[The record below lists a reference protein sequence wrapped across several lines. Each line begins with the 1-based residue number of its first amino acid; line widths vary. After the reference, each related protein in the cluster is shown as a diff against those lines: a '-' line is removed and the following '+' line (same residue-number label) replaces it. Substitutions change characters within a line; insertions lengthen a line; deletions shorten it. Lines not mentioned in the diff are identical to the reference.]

1 VPLRRRPIDWL
12 LGVVEAGA
20 FLTAVFSVV
29 TVFDR
34 LHQYL
39 ELFSHFRLQY
49 FAAALVAL
57 VALALA
63 RRQRMA
69 VVMLAVAL
77 LNAFYILPWYG
88 NVARAGSP
96 ATLTLLHSNI
106 LAGNPDVGR
115 LLAHIE
121 REAPDLV
128 FIQELTPHHVR
139 LLESLSTR
147 FPYRLLAPR
156 DDAWGIGA
164 WSMRPFVAADV
175 LETPPRG
182 LPSLR
187 LEVDQDGTPLT
198 IFSTH
203 PATPIGDN
211 GFADRNRQL
220 AAIADAVNQGNGP
233 TIVAGDL
240 NTTPWGAH
248 YRAFE
253 AATGL
258 RNAQAGHGI
267 KPSWP
272 LFLPIAMIPIDHVLL
287 SSDLAAVEV
296 RTLSSIGSDH
306 LPLLVRIAPLL

>member
-1 VPLRRRPIDWL
+1 MQLRRRPIDWL
-12 LGVVEAGA
+12 LGLIEAGA
-20 FLTAVFSVV
+20 VLTAVFSVA

-57 VALALA
+57 VALAVG
-63 RRQRMA
+63 RRRRMA

-77 LNAFYILPWYG
+77 LNAAYILPWYG

-106 LAGNPDVGR
+106 LAGNRDVTR

-128 FIQELTPHHVR
+128 FVQELTPEHVGQ
-139 LLESLSTR
+139 LESLSTR
-147 FPYRLLAPR
+147 LPYRLLAPR
-156 DDAWGIGA
+156 DDAWGVGA
-164 WSMRPFVAADV
+164 WSRYPFVAAEV

-187 LEVDQDGTPLT
+187 LEIDQGGTPLS

-203 PATPIGDN
+203 PVTPIGNN

-220 AAIADAVNQGNGP
+220 AAIANAVKQGNGP

-296 RTLSSIGSDH
+296 RTLSSVGSDH

>member
-1 VPLRRRPIDWL
+1 MQLRRRPIDWL
-12 LGVVEAGA
+12 LGLIEAGA
-20 FLTAVFSVV
+20 VLTAVFSVA

-57 VALALA
+57 VALAVG
-63 RRQRMA
+63 RRRRMA

-77 LNAFYILPWYG
+77 LNAAYILPWYG

-106 LAGNPDVGR
+106 LAGNRDVTR

-128 FIQELTPHHVR
+128 FVQELTPEHVGQ
-139 LLESLSTR
+139 LESLSTR
-147 FPYRLLAPR
+147 LPYRLLAPR
-156 DDAWGIGA
+156 DDAWGVGA
-164 WSMRPFVAADV
+164 WSRYPFVAAEV

-187 LEVDQDGTPLT
+187 LEIDQGGTPLS

-203 PATPIGDN
+203 PVTPIGNN

-220 AAIADAVNQGNGP
+220 AAIANAVNQGNGP

-296 RTLSSIGSDH
+296 RTLSSVGSDH